1 MMAHESHYAE
11 FYAGGHPAI
20 QSFEPNHDLFGPQ
33 GGMEMLGPPSK
44 HPSSNLGRGF
54 IPPGFLEASNKNF
67 MFSTE
72 AAAPTSPW
80 QVDDSSLRSLF
91 PCQGAE
97 QPGGRLLL
105 SLFNPKPSDA
115 IGVPQ
120 SFHQSDS
127 RDVLLSRAESSHQ
140 QQVFMQEG
148 RVFNSQQPFQLK
160 NSKYLI
166 PAKELLNEFCSL
178 GGEISSKKRS
188 QKASQGEEGGPSS
201 SSSSLWNQSL
211 NSMDLLELQ
220 RRKAKL
226 LSMLE
231 EVDRGYRKYCK
242 QMRVVVS
249 SFEAVAGEGA
259 ATVYSRLA
267 SKAMSRHFRCLRD
280 GIVGQIR
287 AMKKAIGEKDS
298 IALGTTRGE
307 TPRLKLLDQ
316 CLRQEKA
323 FQQAGMMESH
333 PWRPQRGLPERSV
346 TILRAWLFEHFL
358 HPYPSD
364 VDKHILARQ
373 TGLSRSQ
380 VSNWFINA
388 RVRLWKPMIEEMY
401 SQEMNEHNNQSSH
414 AATSHEDN
422 TNRNPNHNFS
432 LNQKPAPGQLLNDSD
447 SLSSII
453 NSSHHSD
460 EKATINVKT
469 SQDHNPEHQV
479 PRTESFGAVGRDIS
493 SYSSCGNQNLRSGVS
508 LTLGLQQNSGVGMS
522 LSFSPASQHSLLFSR
537 EHMDDGQQVQFSIL
551 DGEARSLPYRN
562 MMGAQLLHDLAG

>member
-11 FYAGGHPAI
+11 FYAADHPVME
-20 QSFEPNHDLFGPQ
+20 SFEPNHNLFGPQ

-54 IPPGFLEASNKNF
+54 IPPDFLEASNKNL
-67 MFSTE
+67 MVAAE
-72 AAAPTSPW
+72 AAASASPW

-91 PCQGAE
+91 PCQGTSE
-97 QPGGRLLL
+97 QPGGRLSL

-127 RDVLLSRAESSHQ
+127 RDVFLSRAKSSHQ

-178 GGEISSKKRS
+178 RGEISSKKRS
-188 QKASQGEEGGPSS
+188 QKASQWEEGGPSS
-201 SSSSLWNQSL
+201 SSSSWNQSL

-249 SFEAVAGEGA
+249 SFEAMAGEGA
-259 ATVYSRLA
+259 AAIYSGLA

-280 GIVGQIR
+280 AIVGEIR
-287 AMKKAIGEKDS
+287 ATKKAIGEKDTAS
-298 IALGTTRGE
+298 PGTTRGE

-316 CLRQEKA
+316 RLRQHQA
-323 FQQAGMMESH
+323 FQQAGLIESH
-333 PWRPQRGLPERSV
+333 SWRPQRGLPERSV
-346 TILRAWLFEHFL
+346 SILRAWLFEHFL
-358 HPYPSD
+358 HPYPND

-373 TGLSRSQ
+373 AGLSRSQ

-388 RVRLWKPMIEEMY
+388 RVRLWKPMVEEMY
-401 SQEMNEHNNQSSH
+401 SEDMKEQDNLSSH
-414 AATSHEDN
+414 AATSHQDN
-422 TNRNPNHNFS
+422 NTSSNPNHNSS
-432 LNQKPAPGQLLNDSD
+432 LSQKPAPGQLLNDSD

-453 NSSHHSD
+453 NGSHRSD
-460 EKATINVKT
+460 GKNTVNAEA
-469 SQDHNPEHQV
+469 SQRHNPQQQAEN
-479 PRTESFGAVGRDIS
+479 FGVVELDIS
-493 SYSSCGNQNLRSGVS
+493 SYGSCGNQNLRGGVS
-508 LTLGLQQNSGVGMS
+508 LTLGLQQNSGAGKT

-537 EHMDDGQQVQFSIL
+537 EHIDDGQQLQFAIL
-551 DGEARSLPYRN
+551 DGEARTLPYRN
-562 MMGAQLLHDLAG
+562 VMGAQLLHDLAG

>member
-1 MMAHESHYAE
+1 MMARESHYAE
-11 FYAGGHPAI
+11 FYAGGDPAM

-44 HPSSNLGRGF
+44 HPSSNLGRSF

-67 MFSTE
+67 MVSTE
-72 AAAPTSPW
+72 AAASTSPW

-91 PCQGAE
+91 PCQGTE
-97 QPGGRLLL
+97 QPGGRLSL
-105 SLFNPKPSDA
+105 SLFNPKTSDA

-120 SFHQSDS
+120 SSFHQSDS

-140 QQVFMQEG
+140 QQVFIMQEG
-148 RVFNSQQPFQLK
+148 RVLNSQQPFQLK

-178 GGEISSKKRS
+178 GGEIGSKKRS
-188 QKASQGEEGGPSS
+188 QKASQGEEGGPS

-280 GIVGQIR
+280 AIVGQMR
-287 AMKKAIGEKDS
+287 AMKKAIGAKDA
-298 IALGTTRGE
+298 IVLGTTRGE

-316 CLRQEKA
+316 SLRQERA

-358 HPYPSD
+358 HP
-364 VDKHILARQ
+364 
-373 TGLSRSQ
+373 
-380 VSNWFINA
+380 
-388 RVRLWKPMIEEMY
+388 
-401 SQEMNEHNNQSSH
+401 
-414 AATSHEDN
+414 
-422 TNRNPNHNFS
+422 
-432 LNQKPAPGQLLNDSD
+432 
-447 SLSSII
+447 
-453 NSSHHSD
+453 
-460 EKATINVKT
+460 
-469 SQDHNPEHQV
+469 
-479 PRTESFGAVGRDIS
+479 
-493 SYSSCGNQNLRSGVS
+493 
-508 LTLGLQQNSGVGMS
+508 
-522 LSFSPASQHSLLFSR
+522 
-537 EHMDDGQQVQFSIL
+537 
-551 DGEARSLPYRN
+551 
-562 MMGAQLLHDLAG
+562 